1 MGLRSRKSSKR
12 RCRGHTSHASQPAA
26 RATVAGQPSAP
37 SRLVLS
43 LDDPEA
49 GDPLLAGRK
58 AANLATARRLGFAV
72 VPGFVVTTTAAAAI
86 DDDGVGACLPPLVS
100 ASLKQA
106 WAELS
111 AEGQHTLVVRSS
123 SPGEDGGTSSMAGQF
138 TSVLGVRTWSEF
150 HSALFAVL
158 ESGRVVVLDGAE
170 DGIPTPMAV
179 LVQRQVFPAWGG
191 VLFGVDPVTGR
202 TDRMVVAAVQGGPD
216 QLVSGTVDGARYT
229 LTRHGHLVASD
240 GVGPARL
247 PVHHRHAL
255 ARLATRAERA
265 FGSHQDIEWA
275 YSEEGHLL
283 LLQSRP
289 VTAVGV
295 AAEAQG
301 PVLGP
306 GPVAETFPDPLS
318 PLEQDLWL
326 PPLRQALTEA
336 VRLTGAVS
344 RRRLAS
350 SPVIA
355 CVGGRVA
362 ADLALLGVVAN
373 KSLWARFDPRP
384 PARRLRAAWR
394 TGRLRAA
401 LPGLAAD
408 VTVKV
413 DRELASVPAPSG
425 LTDEALLSLL
435 RGSRQVLRS
444 LHGYEILAGMLSTSA
459 DGAPTS
465 AATALRAVSE
475 GRAEGLDDA
484 GVIARHPVTL
494 ALVPPAIGV
503 DTSLPAFAGT
513 SQLPA
518 PAVSDEIAALREALR
533 LRARWVHELTVRV
546 ADELGSRLAR
556 RDLLPDAGAVRWLNA
571 DELDAAVKGGVVP
584 DDLDNRQ
591 RAGRAA
597 PLPTTF
603 RLTPAG
609 DVVPM
614 QQKGDHE
621 GQGAGGGRA
630 AGPVHGD
637 GPVEAGEVLVV
648 RTLDPGLAAAL
659 PGLGGLVSETGSV
672 LSHLA
677 ILARE
682 LGVPTVVGVADALN
696 RFPAGSVV
704 VVDGTTGDVSLVQ
717 PVDESK
723 QVSA

>member
-1 MGLRSRKSSKR
+1 MGIRCRKSSKP
-12 RCRGHTSHASQPAA
+12 RCREHACEPGAPASD
-26 RATVAGQPSAP
+26 ATVRGSAQQ
-37 SRLVLS
+37 SLVLS

-49 GDPLLAGRK
+49 GDPLLCGRK

-72 VPGFVVTTTAAAAI
+72 VPGFVVTTAAANAI
-86 DDDGVGACLPPLVS
+86 SEEGVGACLPPLVS

-106 WAELS
+106 WTELS
-111 AEGQHTLVVRSS
+111 AGGQRTVVVRSS

-150 HSALFAVL
+150 HSALHAVL
-158 ESGRVVVLDGAE
+158 ESGRMIVLDGVE
-170 DGIPTPMAV
+170 DGTPTPMAV

-202 TDRMVVAAVQGGPD
+202 TDRMVIAAVQGGPD

-229 LTRHGHLVASD
+229 LTRHGHLVASE
-240 GVGPARL
+240 GVGSVRL
-247 PVHHRHAL
+247 PAGHRRSL
-255 ARLATRAERA
+255 ARLAARAERA
-265 FGSHQDIEWA
+265 FGGHQDIEWA
-275 YSEEGHLL
+275 YSEEEHLL

-295 AAEAQG
+295 AADAEG

-318 PLEQDLWL
+318 LLEQDLWL

-344 RRRLAS
+344 RRRLAA

-355 CVGGRVA
+355 SVGGRVA
-362 ADLALLGVVAN
+362 ADLALLGVLPN
-373 KSLWARFDPRP
+373 KSVWARFDPRP

-408 VTVKV
+408 LTAEV
-413 DRELASVPAPSG
+413 DRELASVPAPASLSDG
-425 LTDEALLSLL
+425 ALLSLL
-435 RGSRQVLRS
+435 RGSRQVLRAV
-444 LHGYEILAGMLSTSA
+444 HGYEILAGMLTPSP

-465 AATALRAVSE
+465 AATALRAVSQ

-484 GVIARHPVTL
+484 GVVARHPVAL

-503 DTSLPAFAGT
+503 RTSLPPLSDA

-518 PAVSDEIAALREALR
+518 PSVSDEIAALREALR
-533 LRARWVHELTVRV
+533 LRARWVHELTARV
-546 ADELGSRLAR
+546 AEELGSRLAR
-556 RDLLPDAGAVRWLNA
+556 RDLLPEARAVRWLSA
-571 DELDAAVKGGVVP
+571 DELDAAITGGAVP
-584 DDLDNRQ
+584 GNLDSRQ
-591 RAGRAA
+591 RVGRPA
-597 PLPTTF
+597 PLPAAF
-603 RLTPAG
+603 RLTAGG

-614 QQKGDHE
+614 RQGDQE
-621 GQGAGGGRA
+621 GQGAGGGRG

-637 GPVEAGEVLVV
+637 GPVEPGEVLVV
-648 RTLDPGLAAAL
+648 RTLDPGLAAVL
-659 PGLGGLVSETGSV
+659 PGLGGLVAETGSV

-682 LGVPTVVGVADALN
+682 LGIPTVVGVADAVH
-696 RFPAGSVV
+696 RFPAGSTV
-704 VVDGTTGDVSLVQ
+704 VVDGTTGEVTLAES
-717 PVDESK
+717 DEGAK
-723 QVSA
+723 AVSA

>member
-1 MGLRSRKSSKR
+1 VTG
-12 RCRGHTSHASQPAA
+12 TAA
-26 RATVAGQPSAP
+26 EEGKPP
-37 SRLVLS
+37 RLVLS

-49 GDPLLAGRK
+49 GDPLVSGRK
-58 AANLATARRLGFAV
+58 AANLAIARRLGFAV
-72 VPGFVVTTTAAAAI
+72 VPGFVVTTAAARAI
-86 DDDGVGACLPPLVS
+86 GEDGVGACPPQLVS
-100 ASLKQA
+100 ASLEQA

-123 SPGEDGGTSSMAGQF
+123 SPGEDGGSSSMAGQF
-138 TSVLGVRTWSEF
+138 TSVLAVRTWSEF
-150 HSALFAVL
+150 HSALHAVL
-158 ESGRVVVLDGAE
+158 ESARVIVLDGVT
-170 DGIPTPMAV
+170 DGTPTPMAV
-179 LVQRQVFPAWGG
+179 LVQRQVFPEWGG

-216 QLVSGTVDGARYT
+216 QLVSGAVDGARYT
-229 LTRHGHLVASD
+229 LTRHGHLVASE
-240 GVGPARL
+240 GVGPVRL
-247 PVHHRHAL
+247 PAGHRWHL

-265 FGSHQDIEWA
+265 FGGHQDIEWA

-306 GPVAETFPDPLS
+306 GPIAETFPDPLS

-350 SPVIA
+350 SPVITS
-355 CVGGRVA
+355 VGGRVA
-362 ADLALLGVVAN
+362 ADLALLGVVPDR
-373 KSLWARFDPRP
+373 SLWARFDPRP

-401 LPGLAAD
+401 LPDLAAD
-408 VTVKV
+408 VTAKV
-413 DRELASVPAPSG
+413 DRELASVPAPTG

-435 RGSRQVLRS
+435 RGSRQVLRC
-444 LHGYEILAGMLSTSA
+444 LHGYEILAGMLSTSP
-459 DGAPTS
+459 DGAPSS

-475 GRAEGLDDA
+475 ARAEGLDEA
-484 GVIARHPVTL
+484 GVVARHPVAL
-494 ALVPPAIGV
+494 ALVPAAIGV
-503 DTSLPAFAGT
+503 RLSLPAVTDA
-513 SQLPA
+513 SQLPE
-518 PAVSDEIAALREALR
+518 PVVSDEIAALREALR
-533 LRARWVHELTVRV
+533 LRARWVHELTARV

-556 RDLLPDAGAVRWLNA
+556 RDLLPDAAAVRWLNA
-571 DELDAAVKGGVVP
+571 DELDAAVKGGLVP
-584 DDLDNRQ
+584 DDLEGRQ
-591 RAGRAA
+591 RAGRPT

-603 RLTPAG
+603 RLTAAG
-609 DVVPM
+609 DVVTM
-614 QQKGDHE
+614 QQKGGHE

-637 GPVEAGEVLVV
+637 GPVEGGEVLVV

-682 LGVPTVVGVADALN
+682 LGVPTVVGVADAVH

-704 VVDGTTGDVSLVQ
+704 VVDGTTGDVTLAQ
-717 PVDESK
+717 PADDSK